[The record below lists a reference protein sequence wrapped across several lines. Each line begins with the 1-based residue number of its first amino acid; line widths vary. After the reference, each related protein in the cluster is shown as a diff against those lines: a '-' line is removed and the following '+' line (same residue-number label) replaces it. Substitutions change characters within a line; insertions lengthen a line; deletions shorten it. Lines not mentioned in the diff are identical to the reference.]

1 GRTGCGVTAC
11 LPPGHAG
18 QCDSPSRLL
27 GVRWGEERSWSTG
40 RETRETVRLVE
51 QPYVPASVM
60 EDLDPGSA
68 QLRVPNVDGRRTRVE
83 PVRVAMPSLIGRGR
97 AGRPTQWEKEK
108 SADLPESSSIEE
120 LDAAEDEI
128 DEAEEALAGCLTGLG
143 GG

>member
-1 GRTGCGVTAC
+1 
-11 LPPGHAG
+11 
-18 QCDSPSRLL
+18 
-27 GVRWGEERSWSTG
+27 VRWGEEWSWSTG
-40 RETRETVRLVE
+40 RETRENARIVE

-128 DEAEEALAGCLTGLG
+128 DEAEEALAGC
-143 GG
+143 